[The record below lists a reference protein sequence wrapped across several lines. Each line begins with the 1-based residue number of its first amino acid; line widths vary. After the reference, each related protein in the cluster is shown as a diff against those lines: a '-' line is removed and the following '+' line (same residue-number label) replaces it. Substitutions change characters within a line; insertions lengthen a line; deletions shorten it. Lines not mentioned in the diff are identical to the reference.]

1 MKKDLEIWVLGDH
14 RNYPQDRLTM
24 QVLGQ
29 ACGLSDTGRVTAIL
43 LGHHVEKIAKEYVR
57 HGAQRL
63 LLVDHPELA
72 FYRTDLFAAVIGDL
86 VEEHQPDIFLV
97 GASEFGKELAPR
109 IAKRLG
115 VGLSA
120 DCISLEWDEK
130 KESLV
135 ASSPAFG
142 GNFLA
147 RIAWSTK
154 RPYMATVSAGTFA
167 ERSDDKAV
175 PGEIIR
181 VETNLNKMASKIK
194 VISSAREPHQTTK
207 LEEAKIVVVGGRG
220 VKHLQG
226 FNYVRELASLLG
238 GEVGATRPAVDAHW
252 TSHEQ
257 LIGQTGKAIKAELLI
272 TCGTSGAIQYTAGIR
287 GAETV
292 VAINRDPHAPIFK
305 AADFGVV
312 ADALSFLPAF
322 IAEVKGHLFREIT
335 DLYRTRVRSG
345 GDRRSISFGQ
355 RIKKLR
361 EDRKMSLGDLAEKT
375 SQPPEFIEQVE
386 SDGLT
391 PPVSFLLQL
400 SQALKIDPSHFL
412 TDQEKT
418 GQPPE
423 FIEQVESDGLTPP
436 VSFLLQLS
444 QALKID
450 PSHFLTDQEKI
461 QIDEKRQ
468 EGFVKRTQNYSY
480 RTLTP
485 GASDKHL
492 RSFMVTIEPREKH
505 KMVEYKHPGEE
516 FIFVYKGE
524 LELTLGNKLCHLKQ
538 GETIHFDSETKHK
551 LRNISDERCELIVT
565 LYTP

>member
-14 RNYPQDRLTM
+14 RNYPQDRSTT
-24 QVLGQ
+24 QVL
-29 ACGLSDTGRVTAIL
+29 ALARGLSDTGRVTAIL
-43 LGHHVEKIAKEYVR
+43 LGHHVEEIAKEYLR
-57 HGAQRL
+57 QGAHRL

-72 FYRTDLFAAVIGDL
+72 FYRTDLFAEIINDL

-115 VGLSA
+115 VGLTA
-120 DCISLEWDEK
+120 DCTSLEWDEK
-130 KESLV
+130 KESLT

-154 RPYMATVSAGTFA
+154 RPYMATVSAGTFT
-167 ERSDDKAV
+167 ERPDDKAA

-181 VETNLNKMASKIK
+181 VDKNLNKIASKIK
-194 VISSAREPHQTTK
+194 VISSARELHQTTK
-207 LEEAKIVVVGGRG
+207 LEEAKIVVTGGRG
-220 VKHLQG
+220 VKHLEG

-272 TCGTSGAIQYTAGIR
+272 TCGTSGAVQYTAGIR
-287 GAETV
+287 GAGTV
-292 VAINRDPHAPIFK
+292 VAINRDPQAPIFK
-305 AADFGVV
+305 TADFGVV

-322 IAEVKGHLFREIT
+322 IAGVKSHLFREIT
-335 DLYRTRVRSG
+335 DLYRTGVRGG
-345 GDRRSISFGQ
+345 GDPKVISFGQ

-361 EDRKMSLGDLAEKT
+361 EDRKMNLEDLA
-375 SQPPEFIEQVE
+375 
-386 SDGLT
+386 
-391 PPVSFLLQL
+391 
-400 SQALKIDPSHFL
+400 
-412 TDQEKT
+412 EKT

-423 FIEQVESDGLTPP
+423 FIEQVESDSLIPP

-444 QALKID
+444 QALQID
-450 PSHFLTDQEKI
+450 PSHFLTEQEKM
-461 QIDEKRQ
+461 QIDGKRQ
-468 EGFVKRTQNYSY
+468 EAFVKRTQNYSY

-485 GASDKHL
+485 GAADKHL

-505 KMVEYKHPGEE
+505 KIVEYKHPGEE

-524 LELTLGNKLCHLKQ
+524 LELTLGNKLHHLKQ

-551 LRNISDERCELIVT
+551 LRNISDEKCELIVT

>member
-14 RNYPQDRLTM
+14 RNHPQDRLTM

-29 ACGLSDTGRVTAIL
+29 ARGLSDTGSVTAIL
-43 LGHHVEKIAKEYVR
+43 LGHHVEEIAKEYVR
-57 HGAQRL
+57 HGARRL

-72 FYRTDLFAAVIGDL
+72 FYRTDLFAAIIGDL

-130 KESLV
+130 KETLI

-154 RPYMATVSAGTFA
+154 RPYMASVSAGTFSEHPDHKTA
-167 ERSDDKAV
+167 

-181 VETNLNKMASKIK
+181 VEKHLNKIASKIK
-194 VISSAREPHQTTK
+194 VISSVREPHQTAK
-207 LEEAKIVVVGGRG
+207 LEEAKIVVAGGRG
-220 VKHLQG
+220 VKHLEG

-257 LIGQTGKAIKAELLI
+257 LIGQTGKAVKAELLI
-272 TCGTSGAIQYTAGIR
+272 TCGTSGAVQYTAGIR
-287 GAETV
+287 GAGTV
-292 VAINRDPHAPIFK
+292 VAINRDPHAPIFR

-312 ADALSFLPAF
+312 ADAQSFLPAF

-345 GDRRSISFGQ
+345 GNRKSISFGQ

-361 EDRKMSLGDLAEKT
+361 EDRKMSVADLA
-375 SQPPEFIEQVE
+375 
-386 SDGLT
+386 
-391 PPVSFLLQL
+391 
-400 SQALKIDPSHFL
+400 
-412 TDQEKT
+412 EKT

-423 FIEQVESDGLTPP
+423 FIEQVESDSLIPP
-436 VSFLLQLS
+436 VSFLLRLS
-444 QALKID
+444 QPLRID
-450 PSHFLTDQEKI
+450 PSHFLTDQEKMH
-461 QIDEKRQ
+461 IDGKRQ

-485 GASDKHL
+485 GAADKHL
-492 RSFMVTIEPREKH
+492 RAFMVTVEPREKH
-505 KMVEYKHPGEE
+505 KIVEYKHPGEE
-516 FIFVYKGE
+516 FIFVYRGE
-524 LELTLGNKLCHLKQ
+524 LELTLGNKVLHLKQ

-551 LRNISDERCELIVT
+551 LRNISDEKCELMVT

>member
-1 MKKDLEIWVLGDH
+1 MKKGLEIWVLGDH

-24 QVLGQ
+24 QVLAQ
-29 ACGLSDTGRVTAIL
+29 ARGLSDTGRVTAIL
-43 LGHHVEKIAKEYVR
+43 LGHRVEEIAKEYVH

-72 FYRTDLFAAVIGDL
+72 SYRTDLFAEIINDL
-86 VEEHQPDIFLV
+86 VDEHRPDIFLV

-115 VGLSA
+115 VGLTS
-120 DCISLEWDEK
+120 DCASLEWDEK
-130 KESLV
+130 KESLT

-154 RPYMATVSAGTFA
+154 RPYMATVSAGTFP
-167 ERSDDKAV
+167 ERPDDKAA

-181 VETNLNKMASKIK
+181 VNKNLNKIASKIK
-194 VISSAREPHQTTK
+194 VISSARELHQTTK
-207 LEEAKIVVVGGRG
+207 LEEAKIVVTGGRG
-220 VKHLQG
+220 VKHLEG

-252 TSHEQ
+252 TSHDQ

-272 TCGTSGAIQYTAGIR
+272 TCGTSGAVQYTAGIR
-287 GAETV
+287 GAGTV
-292 VAINRDPHAPIFK
+292 VAINRDPQAPIFK
-305 AADFGVV
+305 TADFGVV

-322 IAEVKGHLFREIT
+322 IAEVKSHLFREIT

-345 GDRRSISFGQ
+345 RGPKAISFGQ

-361 EDRKMSLGDLAEKT
+361 EDRKMGLEGLA
-375 SQPPEFIEQVE
+375 
-386 SDGLT
+386 
-391 PPVSFLLQL
+391 
-400 SQALKIDPSHFL
+400 
-412 TDQEKT
+412 EKT

-423 FIEQVESDGLTPP
+423 FIEQVESDSLIPP

-444 QALKID
+444 QALQID
-450 PSHFLTDQEKI
+450 PSHFLTEQEKM
-461 QIDEKRQ
+461 QIDGKRQ
-468 EGFVKRTQNYSY
+468 EAFVKRTQNYSY

-485 GASDKHL
+485 GAADKHL

-505 KMVEYKHPGEE
+505 KIVEYKHPGEE

-524 LELTLGNKLCHLKQ
+524 LELTLGNKLHHLKQ
-538 GETIHFDSETKHK
+538 GETIHFNSETKHK
-551 LRNISDERCELIVT
+551 LRNLSDERCELIVT